1 MTGGYVECED
11 RMDTKLSNVN
21 RHLARIVVAMAAI
34 FAIAVT
40 LLATIT
46 GETLLLVGTAFGLAA
61 AGYAMQV
68 ARQPSTHLLDVRT
81 ERRHPI
87 AA

>member
-1 MTGGYVECED
+1 
-11 RMDTKLSNVN
+11 MDTKLTTVN
-21 RHLARIVVAMAAI
+21 RHLARAVI
-34 FAIAVT
+34 AIAAVFSVGVT

-46 GETLLLVGTAFGLAA
+46 GETLLLVWTAFGLAA

-68 ARQPSTHLLDVRT
+68 ARQPSTHLLDIRT